1 MLQIKY
7 TNLLLNLSTAIPN
20 RLKVSILYTILII
33 EDDLT
38 IGDLLQKILA
48 REGYNV
54 IWKKDGEGVLDLIN
68 ETDIVVMD
76 VMLPGEDG
84 FKITSKIKN
93 LGLNI
98 PIIFLTARKDI
109 DSRLQGLTI
118 GEDYMIK
125 PYDPRELLLRIQK
138 LLTQYYGQFAQIK
151 HLYIKGDTK
160 RVFKESLQEEVIFTP
175 IERKIFFYLY
185 ENRNNILTKDQFFEY
200 LWQLE
205 DRNPNVINVHIKKI
219 RTKIA
224 DSNGDIIENVYGEGY
239 RLNTHMKR

>member
-1 MLQIKY
+1 M
-7 TNLLLNLSTAIPN
+7 
-20 RLKVSILYTILII
+20 YTILII
-33 EDDLT
+33 EDDLM

-48 REGYNV
+48 KEGYNV
-54 IWKKDGEGVLDLIN
+54 IWKKDGEGVLNLIN
-68 ETDIVVMD
+68 ETDLVVMD

-98 PIIFLTARKDI
+98 PTIFLSARKDI

-125 PYDPRELLLRIQK
+125 PYDPRELMLRIQK
-138 LLTQYYGQFAQIK
+138 LLNQYYGHFAQIK
-151 HLYIKGDTK
+151 HLFIKGETK
-160 RVFKESLQEEVIFTP
+160 RVFKGSLHDEVVFTP

-185 ENRNNILTKDQFFEY
+185 KNRGKILTKDHFFEY

-219 RTKIA
+219 RTKIG

-239 RLNTHMKR
+239 RLNTHVKR